1 MNTVSNDSVS
11 SPGAR
16 LDENPIQLV
25 RLSTLLSPEG
35 KEIRTECEEFE
46 NNKCACD
53 FPALNPLIAG
63 SRQEHTYLAAA
74 SGRRQALPYFPFD
87 TLVKLSGH
95 DATEAT
101 VSSWFA
107 GKRSF
112 VGEPIFVPR
121 SKVAKSADS
130 PDFQEDDGYLL
141 TIQVSTQII
150 IHFMKCSA
158 QIHNSLGNKFK
169 AILFQHLADV
179 DCRSRAKLNSYCF
192 ISKHVLERV
201 QS

>member
-11 SPGAR
+11 SPPAR

-25 RLSTLLSPEG
+25 RVSTLLSPEG
-35 KEIRTECEEFE
+35 KEIRTECEKFE

-87 TLVKLSGH
+87 TLVKISGH
-95 DATEAT
+95 DATEAK

-121 SKVAKSADS
+121 SNAKSPDS

-169 AILFQHLADV
+169 AIFFQHLADV
-179 DCRSRAKLNSYCF
+179 DCRSRAKVNTYCF
-192 ISKHVLERV
+192 ISKRI
-201 QS
+201 